1 MASFTMNEHEYFKAI
16 EENTIVQIYCC
27 EFCYVIDP
35 AYKTVDRIRHLE
47 WTDMILTL
55 IDKSK
60 FIRYRQWVMMGNGCC
75 MLE

>member
-47 WTDMILTL
+47 WTTW
-55 IDKSK
+55 
-60 FIRYRQWVMMGNGCC
+60 F
-75 MLE
+75 